1 MMRGCRISMMRG
13 CRISM
18 MRGWGG
24 EQTFV
29 LDQPGLLDCRED
41 ISHYVDL
48 PNSMVEYAVDI

>member
-1 MMRGCRISMMRG
+1 MMRG